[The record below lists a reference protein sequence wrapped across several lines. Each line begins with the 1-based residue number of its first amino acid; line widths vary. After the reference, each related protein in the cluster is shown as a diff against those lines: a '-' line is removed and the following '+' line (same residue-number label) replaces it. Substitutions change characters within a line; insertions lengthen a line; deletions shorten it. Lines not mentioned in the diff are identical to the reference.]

1 MRLLVTF
8 AAALVAAVSVLAAD
22 PPPPRPQLLAPGT
35 WLLPGT
41 FPEGRLPD
49 GNTVLFEGAT
59 GLVVMDTGRHAWH
72 AQAILDFARSHD
84 RRITDIVNS
93 HWHLDHVS
101 GNAPIRAAYPQAQVH
116 TGLAMERMIREV
128 WPDARERS
136 EASIAAGRI
145 PAAMVP
151 DVRGDIV
158 TREQPEALR
167 PDFPV
172 TRTETR
178 RLDGVELASHFAPH
192 AATETDVWLYAP
204 ASRIVAAGD
213 LVTLPV
219 PFLDTACVQ
228 GWHDA
233 LAQVEATPFV
243 TLVPG
248 HGAPMDRAQFGI
260 YRKAFAAYTA
270 CAASSAPNARCAAR
284 WLEATAELR
293 APEPADDGRAREM
306 AEEYV
311 DLLRANDGNG
321 ARCLEP
327 ASRGGTRR

>member
-1 MRLLVTF
+1 MRWLVTL
-8 AAALVAAVSVLAAD
+8 AAALVAAVSVFAAD
-22 PPPPRPQLLAPGT
+22 PPPPTAQAIAPGT

-59 GLVVMDTGRHAWH
+59 GLVVMDTGRHASH
-72 AQAILDFARSHD
+72 AQAILDFARARK

-101 GNAPIRAAYPQAQVH
+101 GNAAIRAAYPQAQVH
-116 TGLAMERMIREV
+116 TGLAVERMIREA
-128 WPDARERS
+128 WPNARERS

-145 PAAMVP
+145 PATMVP

-172 TRTETR
+172 TRTELR
-178 RLDGVELASHFAPH
+178 RLDGLELELHFAPH
-192 AATETDVWLYAP
+192 AATETDVWVYAP

-228 GWHDA
+228 GWQDA
-233 LAQVEATPFV
+233 LDAVTATPFL

-248 HGAPMDRAQFGI
+248 HGAPMDRAQFGR
-260 YRKAFAAYTA
+260 YRDAFRAYAA
-270 CAASSAPNARCAAR
+270 CAAGQDAASSCAGG
-284 WLEATAELR
+284 WMQATAGLR
-293 APEPADDGRAREM
+293 APEPADDPRTREM

-311 DLLRANDGNG
+311 DLLRAK
-321 ARCLEP
+321 
-327 ASRGGTRR
+327 GGKGPGCGS